1 MAVAA
6 PVLERRANTEEKI
19 EYKERFNSPV
29 MTDDERH
36 NSQISEKYAKLINPE
51 STLKDIIVKETAIED
66 KPEIIERPYLV
77 KNARADADIFRADS
91 VINRRLEEAAE
102 PAERI
107 IMSVETEEEEN
118 EDLRPTQT
126 TIQYK
131 TSGVKRTVE
140 AGKITNGNAQ
150 KRGLTKKDKIILAT
164 VVTVIIAL
172 FILIIV
178 NSAVISNIGKDI
190 SYLQSSLASAK
201 TAYTNVNSDMQAYRE
216 NLPEIVENFALRKGM
231 VLR

>member
-6 PVLERRANTEEKI
+6 PVLERRANTEEEFDVREKL
-19 EYKERFNSPV
+19 NTAV

-51 STLKDIIVKETAIED
+51 CKLSDIIVKETAIED
-66 KPEIIERPYLV
+66 KPKIIQRPYLV
-77 KNARADADIFRADS
+77 KNARADAEIFRADS
-91 VINRRLEEAAE
+91 VINRRLDAPAD
-102 PAERI
+102 PAEHI
-107 IMSVETEEEEN
+107 IMSTETDEEES

-131 TSGVKRTVE
+131 TSGVKTTVE
-140 AGKITNGNAQ
+140 EGKIATKNTER
-150 KRGLTKKDKIILAT
+150 RGLTKKDKIILAT
-164 VVTVIIAL
+164 VVTIIVAL

-201 TAYTNVNSDMQAYRE
+201 TAYTNVNSDMLAYRE
-216 NLPEIVENFALRKGM
+216 NLPEIVENFALSNGM

>member
-6 PVLERRANTEEKI
+6 PVLERRAKTEEELEIREKL
-19 EYKERFNSPV
+19 NTSV

-51 STLKDIIVKETAIED
+51 CTLSDIIVKETAIED
-66 KPEIIERPYLV
+66 KPEIIQRPYLV
-77 KNARADADIFRADS
+77 KNARADAEIFRADS
-91 VINRRLEEAAE
+91 VINRRLDAPAD
-102 PAERI
+102 PAEYEI
-107 IMSVETEEEEN
+107 TSVETDEEES

-126 TIQYK
+126 TIQYR
-131 TSGVKRTVE
+131 TSGVKTTADE
-140 AGKITNGNAQ
+140 GKIVTKNAER
-150 KRGLTKKDKIILAT
+150 RGLTKKDKIILAT
-164 VVTVIIAL
+164 VVTIIIAL
-172 FILIIV
+172 FVLIIV

-201 TAYTNVNSDMQAYRE
+201 TAYTNVSNDMQSYLD
-216 NLPEIVENFALRKGM
+216 NLPQTVEDFALSNGM

>member
-6 PVLERRANTEEKI
+6 PVLERRANTEEEFDLREKL
-19 EYKERFNSPV
+19 NTAV

-51 STLKDIIVKETAIED
+51 CKLSDIIVKETAIED
-66 KPEIIERPYLV
+66 KPEIIQRPYLV
-77 KNARADADIFRADS
+77 KNARADAEIFRADS
-91 VINRRLEEAAE
+91 VINRRLDAPAD
-102 PAERI
+102 PAEHI
-107 IMSVETEEEEN
+107 IMSVETDEEES

-131 TSGVKRTVE
+131 TSGVKTTVDE
-140 AGKITNGNAQ
+140 GKIATKNTE
-150 KRGLTKKDKIILAT
+150 KRGLTKKDKIILVT
-164 VVTVIIAL
+164 VVSIIVAL
-172 FILIIV
+172 FVLIIV

-201 TAYTNVNSDMQAYRE
+201 TAYANVNSEMQSYLN
-216 NLPEIVENFALRKGM
+216 NLPETVEDFALSNGM

>member
-6 PVLERRANTEEKI
+6 PVLERKTNTEEEFELREKLN
-19 EYKERFNSPV
+19 NSV

-51 STLKDIIVKETAIED
+51 CKLSDIIVRETAIED
-66 KPEIIERPYLV
+66 KPEIIQRPYLV

-91 VINRRLEEAAE
+91 VINRRLAA
-102 PAERI
+102 PAD
-107 IMSVETEEEEN
+107 SVENVIASAEVEEEES

-126 TIQYK
+126 TIQYR
-131 TSGVKRTVE
+131 TAGVKTTVDE
-140 AGKITNGNAQ
+140 GKIVTKNTE
-150 KRGLTKKDKIILAT
+150 KRGLAKKDKIILAT
-164 VVTVIIAL
+164 VVTIIIAL
-172 FILIIV
+172 FVLIIV

-190 SYLQSSLASAK
+190 TYLQSSLASAK
-201 TAYTNVNSDMQAYRE
+201 TAFANVNSDMQAYLSD
-216 NLPEIVENFALRKGM
+216 LPETVEDFALSNGM